1 MDPAA
6 SAATADENV
15 NDSVDAILRRD
26 PARAYAGMDARS
38 REDYRNRVRNW
49 AGRSR
54 RSADDIAR
62 MAIELATAAEH
73 RHGASDRR
81 AHVGYYLTDAGI
93 AALAGGL
100 QTTLDWR
107 ERLRLRDPDRL
118 LLAYCG
124 VAYSLCI
131 AYGIA
136 SVWLF
141 DIRMPFAGQAM
152 LALAAAI
159 YISGI
164 IPGWFNMFLSR
175 ALMPRLVPRLDFA
188 NGIPESAKTLV
199 VIPSLLTSPAG
210 IDRLAQT
217 LERLHLDN
225 PGCGAGYAIL
235 SDFVDADTERVDGDD
250 ALLETARARIDALNA
265 RHGRGFVLLHR
276 PRRWNAGEG
285 RWIGWER
292 KRGKLEELNAF
303 LAGEAA
309 PFQTLYGDL
318 DTVDGARY
326 VLTLDDDN
334 AELSPG
340 AVHQLAGAL
349 AHPLHRPVLSA
360 DGKRVE
366 AGYVILLPRPKFT
379 LPENEAPSRLE
390 KLFHSTVRIE
400 TSAEHHAPEPVVDVD
415 QDVFGQTVYMGKGIY
430 DAHLFHRLTRGL
442 IAENTIL
449 NHDALEGALVRA
461 GVVTD
466 VVLDEIFV
474 PSFYAAA
481 RRTHRWQRGDW
492 QLIPWLFPALRD
504 AAGKRIRNPL
514 SLFGRWKLF
523 QNVLRVLSPIAAI
536 VCFAVGWATSGEPV
550 PWTLNLLAVAWIP
563 ALVGMLLGTIQSLR
577 FGQFGWMI
585 RGVAASVSM
594 RAAPFIFAVEYARNA
609 LDAALRAS
617 YRMWISRRRMLEWTA
632 SIVVSSQRG
641 LTLVEYY
648 RMLWCSPVFAVALA
662 CFIARFNPPALW
674 SALPFAMLW
683 AMAPFIAWWWSQKPG
698 AKTPANTSPAA

>member
-1 MDPAA
+1 MDPVA
-6 SAATADENV
+6 SAATAGENAI
-15 NDSVDAILRRD
+15 DAILRRD
-26 PARAYAGMDARS
+26 PACAYARMDARS
-38 REDYRNRVRNW
+38 REDYRNRVSNW
-49 AGRSR
+49 AERSR
-54 RSADDIAR
+54 RSTDDVAR
-62 MAIELATAAEH
+62 LAIELATAAEH
-73 RHGASDRR
+73 RHGAADRR
-81 AHVGYYLTDAGI
+81 AHVGYYLTDHGI
-93 AALAGGL
+93 ADLAHGL
-100 QTTLDWR
+100 QANLDWR
-107 ERLRLRDPDRL
+107 ERLRSRDPDRL

-124 VAYSLCI
+124 LAYALCI
-131 AYGIA
+131 AFGIA
-136 SVWLF
+136 SVWSF
-141 DIRMPFAGQAM
+141 DIRMPPAGQVA

-159 YISGI
+159 FISGI
-164 IPGWFNMFLSR
+164 IPGWFNMFISR
-175 ALMPRLVPRLDFA
+175 GFVPRLVPRLDFA
-188 NGIPESAKTLV
+188 NGIPASAKTLV

-210 IDRLAQT
+210 VDRLAQT
-217 LERLHLDN
+217 LERLYLDN

-235 SDFVDADTERVDGDD
+235 SDFVDADAEHVDGDD
-250 ALLETARARIDALNA
+250 ALLETARARIDALNS
-265 RHGRGFVLLHR
+265 RHGGGFALLHR

-309 PFQTLYGDL
+309 PFDTMHGDL
-318 DTVDGARY
+318 DVVAGARY

-349 AHPLHRPVLSA
+349 AHPLHRPVLA
-360 DGKRVE
+360 EDGRRVE
-366 AGYVILLPRPKFT
+366 AGFVILLPRPIFT
-379 LPENEAPSRLE
+379 LPQNDAPSRLE

-400 TSAEHHAPEPVVDVD
+400 TSAEHHVPEPVVDVD

-492 QLIPWLFPALRD
+492 QLIPWLLPTIRD
-504 AAGKRIRNPL
+504 AAGRRVKNPL

-523 QNVLRVLSPIAAI
+523 QNLLRVLSPIAAI
-536 VCFAVGWATSGEPV
+536 VCFVVGWATSGEPGA
-550 PWTLNLLAVAWIP
+550 WTLNLLAVAWIP
-563 ALVGMLLGTIQSLR
+563 SLVGMLPGMVRSLLS
-577 FGQFGWMI
+577 GQFGWMV
-585 RGVAASVSM
+585 RGALASLSM

-641 LTLVEYY
+641 LTLTEYY
-648 RMLWCSPVFAVALA
+648 RMLWCSPVFAIALV
-662 CFIARFNPPALW
+662 CLIARSNPPALW
-674 SALPFAMLW
+674 SALPFAALW
-683 AMAPFIAWWWSQKPG
+683 TMAPFIAWWWSQKPG
-698 AKTPANTSPAA
+698 AKTTAPAPSST